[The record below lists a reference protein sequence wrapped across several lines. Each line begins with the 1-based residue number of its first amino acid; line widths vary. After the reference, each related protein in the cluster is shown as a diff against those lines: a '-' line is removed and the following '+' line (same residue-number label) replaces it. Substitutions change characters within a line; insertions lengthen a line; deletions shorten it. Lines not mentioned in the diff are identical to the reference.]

1 MQTLL
6 LLLSLFA
13 ALSGARAQNTTCPQP
28 VACVADPCDGAQCP
42 RFLNTECR
50 VDACHGECRA
60 TFFRL
65 SNGKEVTNRCAAPTC
80 AQTLCHAR
88 RTCMNTVV
96 PTTCPRSRPNCRQ
109 YIKPQCVLLLQ
120 PQPPVDCSQVLCP
133 ATDRPFCEVRQTAR
147 GPRARCV
154 PHPPPTSCEDVECD
168 EGMRCRVR
176 EREGARPVVRCV
188 PIRVLPVPRNCSQLE
203 CSDGFMCVV
212 MDGKA
217 MCVET
222 PSPPDECD
230 LLACEERNQECRI
243 ITVLNITRAIC
254 GPISDCSRLSCNE
267 SEGLECRIIG
277 EGQTRFAFCTRTA
290 NCSKLTCNEGLECR
304 VGGEGQTRFAFC
316 TRTSNCSRI
325 RCDESQG
332 LECRVVGE
340 GVFSAAVCLRP
351 RNCSVLNPIC
361 RRGGLVCQ
369 EPQSQGDFAQASCV
383 VATSCEQ
390 LKCNPGFTCIEFSPV
405 GGGAVS
411 SGSGIL
417 PSTVI
422 PPTQTSTSATFS
434 SEGPTAGDGG
444 SGSGTTPT
452 ISITSPPIQIPVM
465 ASCTANSSQAT
476 CEDFQCEEDQVC
488 SLQRYHSRNISLVTC
503 PAIPS
508 DQIPQR
514 QSCSNTGGVERCSGM
529 LCVDLVQDGDQ
540 VTFSCVEVNCTQQDG
555 MCSTPGTEC
564 ISAPVPAMNIDSVC
578 VQTAVQFE
586 LGTGCGT
593 RTSECTGGLACQDI
607 QIEGSVVG
615 TICNTP
621 SSPVSCDNVECA
633 TTEECIQTNLDGIPI
648 SALCLPSSLVDESVS
663 MILPQLP

>member
-1 MQTLL
+1 MQFIV
-6 LLLSLFA
+6 LLSLSLFS
-13 ALSGARAQNTTCPQP
+13 ALGARAQNATCPQP
-28 VACVADPCDGAQCP
+28 VVCVADPCDGAQCP

-80 AQTLCHAR
+80 AQKPCPAR

-109 YIKPQCVLLLQ
+109 YIKPKCVLPLQ

-133 ATDRPFCEVRQTAR
+133 PDRSFCEVRQTTR
-147 GPRARCV
+147 GPRARCI
-154 PHPPPTSCEDVECD
+154 PQPPPTSCDNVEC
-168 EGMRCRVR
+168 EKGMQCRVR
-176 EREGARPVVRCV
+176 ARQGARPVVRCV

-230 LLACEERNQECRI
+230 RLACEERNQECRS
-243 ITVLNITRAIC
+243 ITFLNVTRAIC
-254 GPISDCSRLSCNE
+254 GPISDCSRLSCNV
-267 SEGLECRIIG
+267 SEGLECRISG

-304 VGGEGQTRFAFC
+304 ISGEGQTRFAFC
-316 TRTSNCSRI
+316 ARTSNCSRI

-332 LECRVVGE
+332 FECRVVGE
-340 GVFSAAVCLRP
+340 GVFSAAVCLVTG
-351 RNCSVLNPIC
+351 NCSVLNPIC
-361 RRGGLVCQ
+361 RRRGLVCQ

-383 VATSCEQ
+383 LATSCEE
-390 LKCNPGFTCIEFSPV
+390 LECNRGFTCIQQFDGDGEN
-405 GGGAVS
+405 GGGVS

-434 SEGPTAGDGG
+434 GEWPTAGDSG

-452 ISITSPPIQIPVM
+452 SPPIQIPV
-465 ASCTANSSQAT
+465 AALCIANSSRAT

-488 SLQRYHSRNISLVTC
+488 FLQRYPSRNISFVTC
-503 PAIPS
+503 TIIPPGII
-508 DQIPQR
+508 IPQR
-514 QSCSNTGGVERCSGM
+514 QSCGNTGVETCSSS

-564 ISAPVPAMNIDSVC
+564 ISAPVPATDIDSVC

-586 LGTGCGT
+586 LDTGCGA
-593 RTSECTGGLACQDI
+593 RKSACTGGLACQEI
-607 QIEGSVVG
+607 QIEGNVVG

-621 SSPVSCDNVECA
+621 SSPVSCDNVKCA
-633 TTEECIQTNLDGIPI
+633 STEECVQYNLDEMPI
-648 SALCLPSSLVDESVS
+648 AALCISSSFLDNSFS
-663 MILPQLP
+663 LILPQLP

>member
-1 MQTLL
+1 MQTIL

-13 ALSGARAQNTTCPQP
+13 ALGARAQNATCPQP
-28 VACVADPCDGAQCP
+28 VVCVADPCTGAQCA

-65 SNGKEVTNRCAAPTC
+65 SNGKEVTNRCAAQTC
-80 AQTLCHAR
+80 AQKPCPAR

-96 PTTCPRSRPNCRQ
+96 PTTCPRNRPNCRQ
-109 YIKPQCVLLLQ
+109 YIKPKCVLPLQ
-120 PQPPVDCSQVLCP
+120 PQPPVDCSQVLCSAP
-133 ATDRPFCEVRQTAR
+133 DRPLCEVRQTAQ

-154 PHPPPTSCEDVECD
+154 PQPPPTSCEDVECE
-168 EGMRCRVR
+168 EGMQCRVR

-188 PIRVLPVPRNCSQLE
+188 PIRVDLFPRNCSQLE
-203 CSDGFMCVV
+203 CPDGFMCVV
-212 MDGKA
+212 MNGKA

-230 LLACEERNQECRI
+230 QLACEEQNQECRI
-243 ITVLNITRAIC
+243 IPFLNVTRAMC

-267 SEGLECRIIG
+267 SEGLECRVRE
-277 EGQTRFAFCTRTA
+277 EGQA
-290 NCSKLTCNEGLECR
+290 E
-304 VGGEGQTRFAFC
+304 FAFC

-361 RRGGLVCQ
+361 RRSGLVCQ
-369 EPQSQGDFAQASCV
+369 EPQGEGDFAQASCV
-383 VATSCEQ
+383 LATSCEQ
-390 LKCNPGFTCIEFSPV
+390 LKCNPGFTCIELSPV
-405 GGGAVS
+405 GGGDVS
-411 SGSGIL
+411 SGSAVIL
-417 PSTVI
+417 
-422 PPTQTSTSATFS
+422 PTQTPTNATFS

-444 SGSGTTPT
+444 SGSGTTVTATNPPT
-452 ISITSPPIQIPVM
+452 QIPVV
-465 ASCTANSSQAT
+465 ASCTANSSRAT
-476 CEDFQCEEDQVC
+476 CEDFPCEEGQVC
-488 SLQRYHSRNISLVTC
+488 SLQRYPSRNISFVTC
-503 PAIPS
+503 PTIPS
-508 DQIPQR
+508 GLIPQR
-514 QSCSNTGGVERCSGM
+514 QSCNNTGLERCSGM
-529 LCVDLVQDGDQ
+529 LCVDLVQDGEQ

-564 ISAPVPAMNIDSVC
+564 ISAPVPAMDIDSVC

-593 RTSECTGGLACQDI
+593 RTSACTGGLACQEI
-607 QIEGSVVG
+607 QIERSVVG

-621 SSPVSCDNVECA
+621 SSPVSCDNVKCA
-633 TTEECIQTNLDGIPI
+633 STEECVQSNVDGIPI
-648 SALCLPSSLVDESVS
+648 SAFCLSSSLLDESFS
-663 MILPQLP
+663 TILPQLP

>member
-1 MQTLL
+1 MQSIVVLSV
-6 LLLSLFA
+6 SLFA
-13 ALSGARAQNTTCPQP
+13 VLGARAQTAICPKP
-28 VACVADPCDGAQCP
+28 VACVADPCDGARCP
-42 RFLNTECR
+42 RFLNTECK
-50 VDACHGECRA
+50 VDVCHGECKA

-65 SNGKEVTNRCAAPTC
+65 SDRREVTNRCAGPTC
-80 AQTLCHAR
+80 AQKPCPAGW
-88 RTCMNTVV
+88 TCINTVF
-96 PTTCPRSRPNCRQ
+96 PTACPRSRPNCRQ
-109 YIKPQCVLLLQ
+109 YIKPQCVLPLQ

-133 ATDRPFCEVRQTAR
+133 PDRSFCEVRQTTR
-147 GPRARCV
+147 GPRARCL
-154 PHPPPTSCEDVECD
+154 PRPPSTSCEDVECE

-188 PIRVLPVPRNCSQLE
+188 PIRVLPVPRNCRQLE

-212 MDGKA
+212 MDGRA
-217 MCVET
+217 MCIET

-230 LLACEERNQECRI
+230 RLACEERNQECRI
-243 ITVLNITRAIC
+243 ITVLNVTRAMC

-267 SEGLECRIIG
+267 SEGLECR
-277 EGQTRFAFCTRTA
+277 
-290 NCSKLTCNEGLECR
+290 
-304 VGGEGQTRFAFC
+304 VGGEGQAKFAFC
-316 TRTSNCSRI
+316 ARTSNCSRI

-361 RRGGLVCQ
+361 RRSGLVCQ
-369 EPQSQGDFAQASCV
+369 EPQDEGDFAQASCV

-390 LKCNPGFTCIEFSPV
+390 LKCNHGFTCIEFSPV

-411 SGSGIL
+411 S
-417 PSTVI
+417 TVI
-422 PPTQTSTSATFS
+422 PPNQTSTSATTFS

-452 ISITSPPIQIPVM
+452 IPITTSYPVPTSTSRPPIQIPVV
-465 ASCTANSSQAT
+465 ASCTANSSRAT
-476 CEDFQCEEDQVC
+476 CEDFQCEKDQVC
-488 SLQRYHSRNISLVTC
+488 SLQRYPSRNISFVTC
-503 PAIPS
+503 PTIL
-508 DQIPQR
+508 IPQR
-514 QSCSNTGGVERCSGM
+514 QSCSNTGVERCSGM

-586 LGTGCGT
+586 LGTGCET
-593 RTSECTGGLACQDI
+593 RTSACTGGLACQEI

-633 TTEECIQTNLDGIPI
+633 STEECVQSILDGMPI